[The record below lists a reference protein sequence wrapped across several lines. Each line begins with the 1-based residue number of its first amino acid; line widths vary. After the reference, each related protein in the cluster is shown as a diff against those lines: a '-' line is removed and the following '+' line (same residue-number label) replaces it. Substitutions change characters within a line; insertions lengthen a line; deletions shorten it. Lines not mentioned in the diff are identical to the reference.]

1 MSAAEVIANYQTL
14 ANLTARMRE
23 TALLGDWNALVE
35 MEQERGRVIAATKP
49 LDATTELDDSARLQ
63 KNRLISGILAQ
74 DDEIRAAAQAW
85 MAEFQAEMQ
94 SGQRQ
99 LRLLKEYGA

>member
-23 TALLGDWNALVE
+23 TALLGDWDALVE
-35 MEQERGRVIAATKP
+35 MEQERGQVIAAIKP
-49 LDATTELDDSARLQ
+49 LDATTELDDNARQ
-63 KNRLISGILAQ
+63 KKNHLISGILAQ